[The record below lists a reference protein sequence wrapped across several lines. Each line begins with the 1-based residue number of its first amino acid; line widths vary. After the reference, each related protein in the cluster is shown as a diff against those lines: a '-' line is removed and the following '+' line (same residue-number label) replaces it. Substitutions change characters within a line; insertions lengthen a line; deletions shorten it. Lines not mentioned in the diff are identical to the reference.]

1 MDDAQ
6 SYEAIRN
13 TIAVY
18 TRGKRFFEV
27 TGLQRTELLNWVL
40 AKNTEYVMPGTCVES
55 LALNEDGRPID
66 LVLAIFEEERTLLI
80 SDVEDGVLDNLAPII
95 EELGLEDIEVNE
107 LKGWCA
113 VGVEGPNCY
122 EVLNDLIEDDIAT
135 MTLNER
141 RDADS
146 PLGAPGILARIG
158 KTAEYGWTWLG
169 EADEAA
175 TYQAFLERVE
185 ENDGGPATEQA
196 LYRAQLEVN
205 NAIFPDM
212 FEGVTLR
219 EAGMEWFAGSGRE
232 DDYRGRPAEDAGFR
246 ERGFI
251 AVEAPGHDMP
261 EKGTPVM
268 AGDTKVG
275 EIFLKAPLVGT
286 DRGYGLALLDAPFE
300 VPGLD
305 LMCDGVEIK
314 TIPRPAVEPISWVQP
329 IGEQTGPTALQEAM
343 AELTAQRA
351 AAAEAAARAA
361 AEAEASLDPEVMA
374 ALEALDAEDEE
385 AISQEAYK
393 IRAEA
398 EARARAQATIEAVEA
413 KASVAP
419 KKVVSQA
426 EAKANG
432 QAEAD
437 AAEKRAVGSTP
448 PEVAKAAKAKSLA
461 MAKEKLIEA
470 EAQDKAQAEQKK
482 AKAEG
487 QQS

>member
-13 TIAVY
+13 NIVVY

-27 TGLQRTELLNWVL
+27 TGLERTELLNWVL

-55 LALNEDGRPID
+55 LALDEDGKPID
-66 LVLAIFEEERTLLI
+66 LVLAIFEEQRTLLV
-80 SDVEDGVLDNLAPII
+80 SDVEDGLLDNLAPIV
-95 EELGLEDIEVNE
+95 EELGLEDVQINE
-107 LKGWCA
+107 LQGWCA
-113 VGVEGPNCY
+113 IGVEGPNCY
-122 EVLNDLIEDDIAT
+122 DVLNDLIEDDIAT

-141 RDADS
+141 READS

-158 KTAEYGWTWLG
+158 KTAEYGWCWLG
-169 EADEAA
+169 EADDQA
-175 TYQAFLERVE
+175 TYEAFLERVA

-232 DDYRGRPAEDAGFR
+232 DDYRGRPAEDPGPR

-275 EIFLKAPLVGT
+275 EIYLKAPLVGT
-286 DRGYGLALLDAPFE
+286 DRGYGLALLDVPFE

-305 LMCDGVEIK
+305 LMCADVEIK
-314 TIPRPAVEPISWVQP
+314 TIPRPAVEPISWVQS
-329 IGEQTGPTALQEAM
+329 IGDQSGTTALQEAM
-343 AELTAQRA
+343 AELTAQRT

-361 AEAEASLDPEVMA
+361 AAAEASLDPEMLA
-374 ALEALDAEDEE
+374 AIEALDAEDDE
-385 AISQEAYK
+385 AISEETYR
-393 IRAEA
+393 IWIEA
-398 EARARAQATIEAVEA
+398 EARARAQAALETVEA
-413 KASVAP
+413 KAGAAP
-419 KKVVSQA
+419 KKVQSQA

-432 QAEAD
+432 GASKDE
-437 AAEKRAVGSTP
+437 GSRD
-448 PEVAKAAKAKSLA
+448 E
-461 MAKEKLIEA
+461 
-470 EAQDKAQAEQKK
+470 
-482 AKAEG
+482 
-487 QQS
+487 